1 MARTQIDEDIPIL
14 RSERNDFSLFN
25 NTPSIQNLCN
35 RRIQRIDMTFTYR
48 NLHYILMK
56 LQKECILLEMS
67 VC

>member
-48 NLHYILMK
+48 ILHYI
-56 LQKECILLEMS
+56 E
-67 VC
+67 